1 MFSTIAL
8 QIPTDTMHELLSYLR
23 SSGSELDPS
32 EAAGEAIAEWL
43 ARARKDEQQGHA
55 FLPTGYQW
63 KSLFLPEGTRLN
75 VFCKGEHGY
84 AYVVGDKLIY
94 KGRSTSPNKFAK
106 EVSGHVRNAWED
118 IMVRFPGENRP
129 KMACV
134 LRRQLQAETELQRR
148 AGQSREA
155 ETLPA
160 KPEAP
165 QPAAESAATAAG
177 EWPYVDRRA
186 LRVYPGDIPFS

>member
-1 MFSTIAL
+1 
-8 QIPTDTMHELLSYLR
+8 
-23 SSGSELDPS
+23 
-32 EAAGEAIAEWL
+32 
-43 ARARKDEQQGHA
+43 
-55 FLPTGYQW
+55 
-63 KSLFLPEGTRLN
+63 
-75 VFCKGEHGY
+75 
-84 AYVVGDKLIY
+84 VVGDKLIY

-134 LRRQLQAETELQRR
+134 LRRQLQAETERQRG

-160 KPEAP
+160 TPEAP
-165 QPAAESAATAAG
+165 QPAMKVPPRPPANGPTLIAGPCEATPATYLSVKYQKG
-177 EWPYVDRRA
+177 R
-186 LRVYPGDIPFS
+186 